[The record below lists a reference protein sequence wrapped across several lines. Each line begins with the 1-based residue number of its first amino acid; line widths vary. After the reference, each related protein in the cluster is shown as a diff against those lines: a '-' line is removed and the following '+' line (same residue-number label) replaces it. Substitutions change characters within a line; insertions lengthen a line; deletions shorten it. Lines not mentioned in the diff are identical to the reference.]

1 MAVASTRGV
10 EICACRLQSD
20 NAVMRVKQAPGPGL
34 LADGGQL
41 KLEGLWVYAGAALG
55 SDKPTLL

>member
-1 MAVASTRGV
+1 MW
-10 EICACRLQSD
+10 
-20 NAVMRVKQAPGPGL
+20 VKRSPGPGL

-55 SDKPTLL
+55 SDTPTHL